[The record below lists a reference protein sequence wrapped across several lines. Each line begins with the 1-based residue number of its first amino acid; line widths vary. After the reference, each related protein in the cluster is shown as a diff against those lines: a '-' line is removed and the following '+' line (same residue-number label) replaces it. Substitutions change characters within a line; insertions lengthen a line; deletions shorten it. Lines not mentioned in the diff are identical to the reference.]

1 MIKMVNRKVN
11 YLLIRGGLVS
21 LLTHINKGIIDS
33 FNIKTIKRTN
43 RNISL
48 SL

>member
-1 MIKMVNRKVN
+1 MKSTYVNSK
-11 YLLIRGGLVS
+11 LIGGGLVS
-21 LLTHINKGIIDS
+21 LLILINKDLN
-33 FNIKTIKRTN
+33 NIKTIKRTN